1 MIGSLRR
8 LAHSALAM
16 ARTRLEL
23 AGLEL
28 AQERDRLM
36 QVALFGFLGVIAL
49 GVALLCGTA
58 VLVIYFWDSS
68 RLLAISLMTL
78 LWLGLGVAALWQAR
92 SLLRAAATPLAQ
104 TLAELRQDLESI
116 RASVKGGD
124 S

>member
-1 MIGSLRR
+1 
-8 LAHSALAM
+8 
-16 ARTRLEL
+16 
-23 AGLEL
+23 
-28 AQERDRLM
+28 
-36 QVALFGFLGVIAL
+36 
-49 GVALLCGTA
+49 

-78 LWLGLGVAALWQAR
+78 VWLGLGVAALWQAR